1 MAQGV
6 KIKSVEIKS
15 ADEARQHIEKLQAE
29 AKANSEKWSDTL
41 KLKPAG
47 AEPTGI
53 SVIQPDGSAK
63 NYQLWMYNGE
73 LTVFSRENLNRV
85 YSDDILKGVIEP
97 INSSK
102 NPITGKQLGLV
113 SKGDSWVSEKTGEV
127 KKFDVV
133 QVFVDFDVKNQKAKI
148 VKDLSEAQHGQ
159 KWWFQKGMDL
169 TPGKE
174 YGVADRI
181 GVHKTITTPE
191 GKFKLQ
197 DTWGYD
203 DPNIETLQTQAGKI
217 TDAFQGRPREVLTM
231 TQEVFDVLPADKVKK
246 NIAPL
251 APASKIEELY
261 IEMEYESPNIHTGYD
276 PSERVTKQPKI
287 QEKPETRPEVSPH
300 RAPITPKVEP
310 SPAGPTAAGVSEEK
324 LKTMMPPAQ
333 VTNAHELNAALK
345 AAERTLREIHMAHRP
360 PMYGT
365 ARMSGEQIEDVL
377 SHHKDSPFGKILQAA
392 YDEMKVHKDNATQ
405 IYSKGTG
412 ELGKSYHAQ
421 LGKFQSGQPDL
432 LQPRDGIQR
441 NEPKP
446 ELWQKGAEPWMQGQK
461 MFMAQ
466 RGNLGATYVMGTSF
480 LGLIEKNPGLIPKE
494 GAETILKSYDE
505 AYPKMG
511 EIMRKAYTDME
522 AAKSPVER
530 KVILE
535 KSLDDLGKF
544 RQSPTS
550 LDVDPKRAAHMAATA
565 QDPAR
570 EALPETFER
579 AHDDKQKKPDLKPA
593 PEDPM
598 LAEPG
603 QHTFPSGARNR
614 PF

>member
-29 AKANSEKWSDTL
+29 ARANSEKWSETL

-63 NYQLWMYNGE
+63 NYQLWMHNGV
-73 LTVFSRENLNRV
+73 LTVFSDQNLNKA
-85 YSDDILKGVIEP
+85 YTDDILKGVIEP

-102 NPITGKQLGLV
+102 NPITGERLGLV

-133 QVFVDFDVKNQKAKI
+133 QVFVDFDAKMGRAKI

-169 TPGKE
+169 TPGRE
-174 YGVADRI
+174 YGIADRM
-181 GVHKTITTPE
+181 GVHKTITTAE

-197 DTWGYD
+197 DSWGYD

-217 TDAFQGRPREVLTM
+217 TDAFQGRPREMLTM
-231 TQEVFDVLPADKVKK
+231 AQDVFDALPGDVKK

-251 APASKIEELY
+251 APQAAAAPKIKEPDMSARPWPL
-261 IEMEYESPNIHTGYD
+261 
-276 PSERVTKQPKI
+276 ERVV
-287 QEKPETRPEVSPH
+287 RPEVHERRVPESMPH
-300 RAPITPKVEP
+300 RAPIAHKVEP

-324 LKTMMPPAQ
+324 MKTMMPPAQ
-333 VTNAHELNAALK
+333 VTNANELNAALK

-365 ARMSGEQIEDVL
+365 ARMSEQQIEDVL

-446 ELWQKGAEPWMQGQK
+446 ELWQKGTEPWMQGQK

-466 RGNLGATYVMGTSF
+466 PGNLGATYVMGTSF

-511 EIMRKAYTDME
+511 EIMRRSYTDME
-522 AAKSPVER
+522 AAKTPADR
-530 KVILE
+530 HKVLDRG
-535 KSLDDLGKF
+535 LDDLGKF

-570 EALPETFER
+570 EPLPETFTR

-593 PEDPM
+593 SEEPM

>member
-133 QVFVDFDVKNQKAKI
+133 QVFVDFDAKNQKAKI

-251 APASKIEELY
+251 PPQAAAAPKIKEPD
-261 IEMEYESPNIHTGYD
+261 MSARPSP
-276 PSERVTKQPKI
+276 PERVV
-287 QEKPETRPEVSPH
+287 RPEVHERRVPESMPH
-300 RAPITPKVEP
+300 RAPIAPKVEP
-310 SPAGPTAAGVSEEK
+310 SPAGRTAAGVSEEK
-324 LKTMMPPAQ
+324 MKTMMPPAQ
-333 VTNAHELNAALK
+333 VTNVHELNAALK
-345 AAERTLREIHMAHRP
+345 AAERTLREIHMAHRS

-432 LQPRDGIQR
+432 SQPREGIQR

-446 ELWQKGAEPWMQGQK
+446 ELWQKGTEPWMQGQR

-466 RGNLGATYVMGTSF
+466 PGNLGATYVMGTSF

-511 EIMRKAYTDME
+511 EIMRRSYTDME
-522 AAKSPVER
+522 AAKTPADRHKVLER
-530 KVILE
+530 G
-535 KSLDDLGKF
+535 LDDLGKF

-570 EALPETFER
+570 EPLPETFTR
-579 AHDDKQKKPDLKPA
+579 AHDDKQEKPDLKPA

-603 QHTFPSGARNR
+603 QYTFPSGARNR